1 MMIRIVSAVVMV
13 TLALVC
19 AGPAIA
25 AEGGGGMSWDW
36 WKLLWRCIN
45 AAVLIGI
52 LVYLL
57 KGPLVRYFSERREN
71 IRKELEEA
79 KAARNA
85 AEAQLREYEQ
95 KLAGM
100 EAELEKMRADM
111 KKAADAESEKVVAN
125 AERMSE
131 AIVESAKVTA
141 EQEVRKA
148 RTRLKNEAVDMAMQM
163 AEALIQEKISAEDQ
177 QKILEDYLVRVGGQK

>member
-1 MMIRIVSAVVMV
+1 MMIRIVSAVILV

-25 AEGGGGMSWDW
+25 AEGGGGMSWTPW
-36 WKLLWRCIN
+36 VLLWRCIN

-131 AIVESAKVTA
+131 AIIESAKVTA

-163 AEALIQEKISAEDQ
+163 AEALIQEKISADDQ